1 MVINMALTA
10 FEVFGVLKLD
20 TTQFNKSLNDAKD
33 HVSGI
38 SRAAGV
44 IGGGLA
50 TAAKTGAAAIGAA
63 TAAVVGFSKTAV
75 DEATS
80 FESAFTGVKKTV
92 DASAE
97 DYDKLSSW
105 IMDASTRMASSKEE
119 IAGTMEIAGQLG
131 IRGVNGLEKFTE
143 TMIMLGDTTNLNA
156 EEAAG
161 ALAKFGNIAGLKAED
176 MDRIGSTIVDLGN
189 HFATTEADIVN
200 MSTRLASAGT
210 IAGLSATD
218 ILALSTAMSSV
229 GINAEAGGT
238 AMSQTL
244 TSIAKMTE
252 LAGTAADEDGKLA
265 KKLELLAST
274 AGMTS
279 DEFKQAWEK
288 DAVGSLSKFI
298 TGLTNAEANGK
309 SALVILD
316 DLGMQGI
323 RQSNMLQALSLANE
337 TLSGAIGMANTAFE
351 ENTALQHEAE
361 MRYGTTESQM
371 IQTKEA
377 FKNLQVTVG
386 KELMPTMSEFFS
398 YSKTAI
404 EDINKGLEQGG
415 IEGMVGSIGTAISDA
430 LTQITEK
437 LPQAID
443 LGIKLLSTLGQGL
456 IENAPQIFNSL
467 EKVADI
473 LLQHFWDAVLSL
485 RDIDFKDFGDKL
497 GQAISDFFDSQN
509 SALAGFAYAASRLI
523 EYIGNGL
530 SEAIPQLVPYI
541 NDVIASIAD
550 FVTQEG
556 PKLIDTGVNL
566 ATSLVT
572 GLSETLPTLIPTAID
587 TLLTLIDDFLNG
599 DGLDKIADAAVS
611 LATNLATG
619 IANAIPVI
627 ADKLPGILWKLLMG
641 IVDNYPKF
649 VEATA
654 MIWTSFGK
662 ALLDLGSKLT
672 EKGRE
677 LGDDL
682 FGGFIEKI
690 QAAFVDIKNAVT
702 DSEIYQSFAELLG
715 SIKEL
720 LSVAWGFLTQWW
732 SILWTFVQTEVGI
745 MKAGLTAAFTWVKT
759 TVETWLNAI
768 KLPFLI
774 MFEAIKSAALLFWD
788 LLKNAFTT
796 SCNVISGVIKSFLA
810 LIKGDWKSALDNMKS
825 AAQSGLDGVKNVFRS
840 VIDTIKNLI
849 NNVIRTAKNWG
860 KDLIDSFVTGIKAKI
875 SSVGDAIR
883 EVAEKIWDL
892 MHFSEPEEGPLS
904 DFHTYAPDMMKLFAK
919 GVKDNTRL
927 VTDQIQKSF
936 DFSDVIAEQNVNVN
950 QPVRETET
958 RTPGNIVINVYGA
971 EGQDINALADEIS
984 YRLQHLYDV
993 RNAVFA

>member
-1 MVINMALTA
+1 MIDMALTA

-20 TTQFNKSLNDAKD
+20 TTQFNKGLDDAKD

-38 SRAAGV
+38 SKAAGI

-92 DASAE
+92 DATAGE
-97 DYDKLSSW
+97 YDQLSSW
-105 IMDASTRMASSKEE
+105 IMEASTRMASSKEE

-131 IRGVNGLEKFTE
+131 IRGVDGLEKFTE

-161 ALAKFGNIAGLKAED
+161 ALARFGNIAGVGASD

-189 HFATTEADIVN
+189 HFATTEQDIVG
-200 MSTRLASAGT
+200 MATRLASAGT

-238 AMSQTL
+238 AMSTIL
-244 TSIAKMTE
+244 TKIGRSV
-252 LAGTAADEDGKLA
+252 DEGVDPA
-265 KKLELLAST
+265 NKKLQLFAST
-274 AGMTS
+274 AGMSAQEFADAWKSNPTVALQGFIKGLDGVI
-279 DEFKQAWEK
+279 DEGGNVTA
-288 DAVGSLSKFI
+288 
-298 TGLTNAEANGK
+298 
-309 SALVILD
+309 ILD
-316 DLGMQGI
+316 DLGIKGI
-323 RQSNMLQALSLANE
+323 RETNTIKSLA
-337 TLSGAIGMANTAFE
+337 LASGVLTGAVNTANTAFE
-351 ENTALQHEAE
+351 ENVALQNEAN

-456 IENAPQIFNSL
+456 IDNAPKIFGSL
-467 EKVADI
+467 EKVGSIILSTITEGLWSAADALGSADFADFADKI
-473 LLQHFWDAVLSL
+473 GEKITSL
-485 RDIDFKDFGDKL
+485 
-497 GQAISDFFDSQN
+497 FDSEN
-509 SALAGFAYAASRLI
+509 GGIAGMAYAASRVIQNL
-523 EYIGNGL
+523 GNGL
-530 SEAIPQLVPYI
+530 SEAIPALVPYI
-541 NDVIASIAD
+541 NILITDLAD
-550 FVTQEG
+550 FITQEA
-556 PKLIDTGVNL
+556 PDLINTGINL
-566 ATSLVT
+566 ATSLIS
-572 GLSETLPTLIPTAID
+572 GIAEALPTLIPTAMD
-587 TLLTLIDDFLNG
+587 TLLTLIDEFLSG
-599 DGLDKIADAAVS
+599 DGLDKIADAAVL

-627 ADKLPGILWKLLMG
+627 ADKLPDILWKLLMG

-649 VEATA
+649 VEATV
-654 MIWTSFGK
+654 MIWSSLGK

-677 LGDDL
+677 LGDNL

-690 QAAFVDIKNAVT
+690 QAAFVDIKNAVI

-745 MKAGLTAAFTWVKT
+745 MKAGLTVAFVWVKT
-759 TVETWLNAI
+759 SVETWLNAI
-768 KLPFLI
+768 KLPFLV
-774 MFEAIKSAALLFWD
+774 MFEAIKAAALLFWD
-788 LLKNAFTT
+788 LLKNAFVT

-840 VIDTIKNLI
+840 VVDTIKNLI
-849 NNVIRTAKNWG
+849 KNLINTAKNWG
-860 KDLIDSFVTGIKAKI
+860 EDLISSFVAGIKSKI

-883 EVAEKIWDL
+883 EVADKIWSL

-904 DFHTYAPDMMKLFAK
+904 NFHTYAPDMMKLFAK
-919 GVKDNTRL
+919 GVKDNTQL

-950 QPVRETET
+950 QPVRETES

-993 RNAVFA
+993 KDAVFA